1 MKAGQKG
8 ERDDTAETDRLTG
21 LDLLVFRIPATV
33 KSCTEKAEL
42 TKLTEQNS
50 MNKVESLVSKAL
62 ANKAGLRQMT

>member
-1 MKAGQKG
+1 M
-8 ERDDTAETDRLTG
+8 TG
-21 LDLLVFRIPATV
+21 LNLLVSRIPATE

-62 ANKAGLRQMT
+62 ANKPGLRQMT